1 MESITHGDSQ
11 LFTDQFMQFLTQASS
26 SLLDLFSK
34 LNFFILLPIFIA
46 VSVFLIGYFRNYQWP
61 ANRIRKNLVSVVGQL
76 RVVRGKLKNSPD
88 ALERALDNV
97 FATSPFNALWA
108 EYCASLHVLQGVNDR
123 KSVLA
128 TVPAEAFFSKEN
140 VVDLHI
146 NADFYR
152 HLPGILT
159 GIGIIG
165 TFSGLV
171 WGLHQFKPD
180 TTDALSSLPLLLQEV
195 TSAFIGSGF
204 AILAAIFVTFKEKS
218 ILNRCY
224 GTLGELSRE
233 IDSLYATGAGEE
245 YLARLVVA
253 TENSTAATER
263 HSQMLAQQ
271 VAAAISAALAEP
283 MAELSVI
290 IQRVTAN
297 QEAAIGSILEEVL
310 RTFAGRL
317 EDTFGDQIERVNESF
332 EKSSAAMLQV
342 QRSMTALLGDM
353 ASVGTNAVD
362 QMAGTLATAVEH
374 ASTSQDMMQD
384 QMRTFTEELSAMLT
398 QHQTKSSEVMDVTM
412 RAVLAKLQAA
422 ITRLAVDRGEQ
433 VEQDQKRLEV
443 LTNAVT
449 RLVESVDASSLRT
462 AESLGVL
469 QSTASGAISGMN
481 NGAVVMRMAADRFT
495 MAGNTL
501 SDALEKTGALSDTV
515 EQLQG
520 LLTSTVQL
528 RRAS

>member
-1 MESITHGDSQ
+1 MESITQGNSA
-11 LFTDQFMQFLTQASS
+11 LFTDQLMQFIAGVSTSM
-26 SLLDLFSK
+26 LDLFSK
-34 LNFFILLPIFIA
+34 LNFFILLPIFVA
-46 VSVFLIGYFRNYQWP
+46 VCAFLVGYYRHYQRP
-61 ANRIRKNLVSVVGQL
+61 ANQIKKSLASLVEQ
-76 RVVRGKLKNSPD
+76 VRSTRARLKLSPD
-88 ALERALDNV
+88 MLEKGLDTV
-97 FATSPFNALWA
+97 FAASPFKSLWA
-108 EYCASLHVLQGVNDR
+108 EYCASLHVVQGSDSR
-123 KSVLA
+123 KSILA
-128 TVPAEAFFSKEN
+128 TAPAEAFFSKEN

-180 TTDALSSLPLLLQEV
+180 TSDAVSSLPLLLQEV

-224 GTLGELSRE
+224 RLVGELNRE

-253 TENSTAATER
+253 TENSVAASER
-263 HSQMLAQQ
+263 QSQALAQQ
-271 VAAAISAALAEP
+271 ISSAISQALAEP
-283 MAELSVI
+283 MADLSVI

-310 RTFAGRL
+310 RTFSGRL
-317 EDTFGDQIERVNESF
+317 EETFGDQIERINESF
-332 EKSSAAMLQV
+332 EKASTAMQQV
-342 QRSMTALLGDM
+342 QRSMTTLLGDM
-353 ASVGTNAVD
+353 ASVGTNSVD

-374 ASTSQDMMQD
+374 ASTSQDMMHD
-384 QMRTFTEELSAMLT
+384 QMRAFTEELGEMLM
-398 QHQTKSSEVMDVTM
+398 QHQTKNSEVMDVTM
-412 RAVLAKLQAA
+412 RAVLSKLQAA
-422 ITRLAVDRGEQ
+422 ITRLAIDRSEQ
-433 VEQDQKRLEV
+433 LEHDQKRLET
-443 LTNAVT
+443 LTGAVG
-449 RLVESVDASSLRT
+449 RLVESVDASSQRT
-462 AESLGVL
+462 AESLNVL
-469 QSTASGAISGMN
+469 QTTASGAISGMN

-501 SDALEKTGALSDTV
+501 SEALEKSESLSKTV

-520 LLTSTVQL
+520 LLTTTVQL
-528 RRAS
+528 RRAG

>member
-1 MESITHGDSQ
+1 MESITQGENQ
-11 LFTDQFMQFLTQASS
+11 LFVDQLTQFLTQVSG
-26 SLLDLFSK
+26 SLLDLFSR

-46 VSVFLIGYFRNYQWP
+46 VCAFLIGYYRHYQRP
-61 ANRIRKNLVSVVGQL
+61 ANRIRKHLVSVVDQI
-76 RVVRGKLKNSPD
+76 RATRSKLKASPET
-88 ALERALDNV
+88 LEKTLDNI
-97 FATSPFNALWA
+97 FAISPFKTLWA
-108 EYCASLHVLQGVNDR
+108 EYCASLHVVQGVND
-123 KSVLA
+123 KKTVLA
-128 TVPAEAFFSKEN
+128 TAPAEAFFSKEN

-204 AILAAIFVTFKEKS
+204 AILAAIFVTYKEKS
-218 ILNRCY
+218 VLNRCY
-224 GTLGELSRE
+224 RAVGELNRE

-245 YLARLVVA
+245 YLARLVTA
-253 TENSTAATER
+253 TENSVAATER
-263 HSQMLAQQ
+263 QSQALATQIST
-271 VAAAISAALAEP
+271 AISEALAGP
-283 MAELSVI
+283 MAELSIV

-317 EDTFGDQIERVNESF
+317 EETFGDQIERVNESF
-332 EKSSAAMLQV
+332 EKSSTAMQQV
-342 QRSMTALLGDM
+342 QRSMTSLLSDM
-353 ASVGTNAVD
+353 ASVGVNAVD
-362 QMAGTLATAVEH
+362 QMAGTLSTAVEH
-374 ASTSQDMMQD
+374 ASTSQDMMND
-384 QMRTFTEELSAMLT
+384 QMRSFTEELSEMLT

-412 RAVLAKLQAA
+412 RAVLSKLQAA

-433 VEQDQKRLEV
+433 LEHDQRRIDA
-443 LTNAVT
+443 LTSSVS
-449 RLVESVDASSLRT
+449 RLVQSVDSSSLRT
-462 AESLGVL
+462 AESLNVL
-469 QSTASGAISGMN
+469 QTTASGAISGMN

-501 SDALEKTGALSDTV
+501 SEALEKSEALSDTV
-515 EQLQG
+515 GHLQE
-520 LLTSTVQL
+520 LLASTVQL
-528 RRAS
+528 RRAG

>member
-1 MESITHGDSQ
+1 MESITQGDSQ
-11 LFTDQFMQFLTQASS
+11 LFTDQLTQFVTQSS
-26 SLLDLFSK
+26 ASLLDLFSK
-34 LNFFILLPIFIA
+34 LNFFILLPIFFA
-46 VSVFLIGYFRNYQWP
+46 VSLFLIGYYRHYQQP
-61 ANRIRKNLVSVVGQL
+61 ANRTRKSLASVVEQI
-76 RVVRGKLKNSPD
+76 RAARTRLKSTPD
-88 ALERALDNV
+88 ALETALDTI
-97 FATSPFNALWA
+97 FAASPFKSLWA
-108 EYCASLHVLQGVNDR
+108 EYCSSLHVLQGAND
-123 KSVLA
+123 KKVVLA
-128 TVPAEAFFSKEN
+128 TAPAETFFSKEN

-180 TTDALSSLPLLLQEV
+180 TSDAVSSLPVLLQEV

-204 AILAAIFVTFKEKS
+204 AVLAASFITYKEKS
-218 ILNRCY
+218 VLNGCY
-224 GTLGELSRE
+224 RAVGELNRE

-253 TENSTAATER
+253 TENSAAASER
-263 HSQMLAQQ
+263 HSQALAQQ
-271 VAAAISAALAEP
+271 VATAISAALAEP
-283 MAELSVI
+283 MAELSVV

-297 QEAAIGSILEEVL
+297 QEAAIGSILDEVL

-317 EDTFGDQIERVNESF
+317 ENTFGDQIERINDSF
-332 EKSSAAMLQV
+332 EKSSTAMQQV

-384 QMRTFTEELSAMLT
+384 QMRSFTEELSAMLT
-398 QHQTKSSEVMDVTM
+398 QHQNKSSEVMDVTM

-433 VEQDQKRLEV
+433 IEQDQKRLDT
-443 LTNAVT
+443 LTGAVA
-449 RLVESVDASSLRT
+449 RLVESVDTSSLRT

-501 SDALEKTGALSDTV
+501 SEALEKSEALSDTV
-515 EQLQG
+515 EQLQS
-520 LLTSTVQL
+520 LLTTTVQL
-528 RRAS
+528 RRAG